1 MLILKTP
8 IMLTF
13 EIITHQTGKKYY
25 KPTIFILSKGINS
38 GKPMKQATANCFA
51 IIVKT
56 DREAEDLYHV
66 ALALWQTKFWHQFLI
81 GSVILFLR
89 ITDFKEEFYEKSK
102 VMLSEHEEH
111 VKTIT
116 NIKELQK
123 VSDLFNQNLILIEE
137 MKRAVL
143 YRYCNK

>member
-1 MLILKTP
+1 MFI
-8 IMLTF
+8 F

-89 ITDFKEEFYEKSK
+89 ITDFKGEFYEKSK

-116 NIKELQK
+116 KIKELQK
-123 VSDLFNQNLILIEE
+123 VSDLFNQNLVLIEE
-137 MKRAVL
+137 MKRVIL
-143 YRYCNK
+143 YQYCNK